1 MTGRKLA
8 QAAAIA
14 AMIVGAGT
22 GLFTGCGGGGGG
34 KQVTESDFCAQKAD
48 AECQVTSICLTD
60 ASLCK
65 MQRQTLCTMFAT
77 NAKASGKRVFV
88 PGNVAD
94 CINKTKDAF
103 KKTSPITPSDMATV
117 DEACNYVFQGKGVV
131 NVDMCD
137 VKFDCANKVI
147 CDKGFCATQKNVTS
161 GCGNPGDVC
170 PSDQYCA
177 QNMSS
182 VYVCMPKGMSGTA
195 CDGTKPCV
203 DSLRCAG
210 GSCTDRVASGG
221 TCASNADCATSAPF
235 CDPYAGNKCDLGL
248 SFASGSPSC
257 SAFGGTTGAGGTSGG
272 TGGSGG
278 SGGGAGSGAGGRGGS
293 GGSGGGG
300 GLTGLGGLGG
310 LGGVS
315 GLGGLGGLGG
325 TNFDAATD

>member
-14 AMIVGAGT
+14 ATIVGAGA
-22 GLFTGCGGGGGG
+22 GLLVGCGGGGGG
-34 KQVTESDFCAQKAD
+34 KTLTEADFCMQKAA
-48 AECQVTSICLTD
+48 AECQVTSICLTSM
-60 ASLCK
+60 SLCT
-65 MQRQTLCTMFAT
+65 MQRQTACMMFAAD
-77 NAKASGKRVFV
+77 AKASGKRVFV
-88 PGNVAD
+88 PGNVSD
-94 CINKTKDAF
+94 CINKTTSAY
-103 KKTSPITPSDMATV
+103 KKTSPITPSDMQAV
-117 DEACNYVFQGKGVV
+117 DDACNYVFQGKGVV

-137 VKFDCANKVI
+137 VKYDCANKVI
-147 CDKGFCATQKNVTS
+147 CDKGLCATQKNVS
-161 GCGNPGDVC
+161 SACSNPGDTC

-177 QNMSS
+177 QNASS
-182 VYVCMPKGMSGTA
+182 VYVCMPKGMSGATCSA
-195 CDGTKPCV
+195 TTPCV

-221 TCASNADCATSAPF
+221 SCTSNADCATSAPF

-272 TGGSGG
+272 TGGGGG
-278 SGGGAGSGAGGRGGS
+278 SGGGAGSGGAGGRGG
-293 GGSGGGG
+293 GG
-300 GLTGLGGLGG
+300 GLGGLGG

-325 TNFDAATD
+325 NNQDAGTD